1 MPNQHSKIGSKPLEG
16 AVFDTAVLEE
26 IMAGADDSE
35 MRIRSA
41 MKAIAE
47 LGLAPEEAEAVFNVK
62 LPPVG

>member
-1 MPNQHSKIGSKPLEG
+1 MPNQHSKIDSKPLEG
-16 AVFDTAVLEE
+16 AILDTALIEE

-41 MKAIAE
+41 TKAIAD
-47 LGLAPEEAEAVFNVK
+47 LGLTPEEAEAVFNVK

>member
-1 MPNQHSKIGSKPLEG
+1 MTREHWKIGSNPPEG
-16 AVFDTAVLEE
+16 AVLNTALLEE